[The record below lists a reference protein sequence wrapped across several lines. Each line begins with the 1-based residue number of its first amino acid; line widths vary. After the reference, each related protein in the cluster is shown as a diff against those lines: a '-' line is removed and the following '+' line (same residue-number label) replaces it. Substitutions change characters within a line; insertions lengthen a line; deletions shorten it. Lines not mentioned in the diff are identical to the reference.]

1 MTLTF
6 HGDVKS
12 WKWKGA
18 VMYYYISEY
27 MPKKNAWTK
36 KKGTTGR
43 LVAASADDDAEL
55 NY

>member
-1 MTLTF
+1 MERR
-6 HGDVKS
+6 GDVLL
-12 WKWKGA
+12 
-18 VMYYYISEY
+18 YIGVYAEEKC
-27 MPKKNAWTK
+27 MDK